1 MGRGYRLM
9 AIKPTDNSADQE
21 QKRNKKENQDRQN
34 NNLAITNCK
43 KLHTTKV
50 LVTHAKIRNYVIR
63 PKIADEYFPSLH
75 VHELPKI
82 R

>member
-1 MGRGYRLM
+1 M
-9 AIKPTDNSADQE
+9 AVKPTDNSADQE

-75 VHELPKI
+75 IHELPKI